1 MTIKNIDALT
11 LRKWLED
18 DQAILIDVRE
28 PAEHKNQNIAKAK
41 LIPLAE
47 ITKEKLPDFANK
59 KLVIH
64 CQGGKRSLSACQKL
78 LGENIGCEIYNLEG
92 GINAWC
98 SSGCNVNCK
107 TGFFLPVDRQTQL
120 AIGSVVFISSM
131 LGYFFNINFLF
142 ISGFFGAGLIFA
154 GLTGN
159 CTLGKIIAKMPW
171 NKS

>member
-1 MTIKNIDALT
+1 MKNVDVKIL
-11 LRKWLED
+11 KNWLDNEE
-18 DQAILIDVRE
+18 AVLIDVRE
-28 PAEHKNQNIAKAK
+28 IAEHENQRIAGAT

-47 ITKEKLPDFANK
+47 ITKEKLPDIKNK

-64 CQGGKRSLSACQKL
+64 CQGGKRSLNACQKL
-78 LGENIGCEIYNLEG
+78 MAENIGCEIYNLEG
-92 GINAWC
+92 GINSWC
-98 SSGCNVNCK
+98 VQGCDVISTK
-107 TGFFLPVDRQTQL
+107 KFFLPVDRQVQL
-120 AIGSVVFISSM
+120 TIGSLVFISSM